1 MTTTAI
7 TTEQRLQDAAQS
19 IYNRLSPVEIEGI
32 GWFIQTLFCD
42 TQILKFH
49 NELDIWGGSQLDI
62 ISSACRDLG
71 LIWWMTSSSFI
82 GDKYTGAKVTVSI
95 STEY

>member
-7 TTEQRLQDAAQS
+7 TTEMRLKDAAQS
-19 IYNRLSPVEIEGI
+19 IYNRLSPVESEGI
-32 GWFIQTLFCD
+32 GWFIQTLFD
-42 TQILKFH
+42 GTKILKFH
-49 NELDIWGGSQLDI
+49 NVLDFWGGSQLDL

-71 LIWWMTSSSFI
+71 LIWWLTSSSFI
-82 GDKYTGAKVTVSI
+82 EDKYTGAKVTVSI